1 MGVAHN
7 GVEKLKPR
15 DEDVVVIGCGPMGL
29 LIQMLAKVMGAKR

>member
-1 MGVAHN
+1 M
-7 GVEKLKPR
+7 EKLKPK